1 AGSGFSDGAVFH
13 TTDGGDS
20 WTAVPDFGGAYVSVD
35 FEGQNGWALNVTGRF
50 YRTTDGGATWTM
62 GELPD
67 QWGQI
72 LDMDF
77 ADANVGYAVGWYGFA
92 ARSDDGGVTWE
103 ALPVPVTED
112 DQLTDVHLLG
122 PDELWVSTRSD
133 FALYSATGGQ
143 NWARLEIG
151 SGGFGNFEA
160 VTAATDEAWVV
171 GYQGYIEHFQ
181 GTPPPPLNRPPEASF
196 TFEADGL
203 TIAFTD
209 TSTDPDGSVV
219 AWAWDFDDGNT
230 STEQHPTHTY
240 AEEGTYVVRL
250 TVTDDDGD
258 TGVAGAVVVAQPG
271 PGGTFGDFTEV
282 TPNELYFVTPQDED
296 FWVAATAPAD
306 YDGDGDLDVAVL
318 GFYVVYNES
327 VDYMLLL
334 FRNDGEAAP
343 DEWDFTHV
351 EVPLGDLATA
361 ASDLAWGDFDNDG
374 DQDLA
379 VGTDGETVL
388 YRNGG
393 GTLVPTGT
401 ALPGYYEDNDQADFD
416 LRSITWADYDND

>member
-1 AGSGFSDGAVFH
+1 GGQTWTAGAAAPPSLDAEDLDFSTLLDGWVAGSGFSDGAVFH

-181 GTPPPPLNRPPEASF
+181 GTPPPPLNRPPEA
-196 TFEADGL
+196 
-203 TIAFTD
+203 
-209 TSTDPDGSVV
+209 
-219 AWAWDFDDGNT
+219 
-230 STEQHPTHTY
+230 
-240 AEEGTYVVRL
+240 
-250 TVTDDDGD
+250 
-258 TGVAGAVVVAQPG
+258 
-271 PGGTFGDFTEV
+271 
-282 TPNELYFVTPQDED
+282 
-296 FWVAATAPAD
+296 
-306 YDGDGDLDVAVL
+306 
-318 GFYVVYNES
+318 
-327 VDYMLLL
+327 
-334 FRNDGEAAP
+334 
-343 DEWDFTHV
+343 
-351 EVPLGDLATA
+351 
-361 ASDLAWGDFDNDG
+361 
-374 DQDLA
+374 
-379 VGTDGETVL
+379 
-388 YRNGG
+388 
-393 GTLVPTGT
+393 
-401 ALPGYYEDNDQADFD
+401 
-416 LRSITWADYDND
+416 